1 MQQSRRVPS
10 AVGQHRPGMPSA
22 EHVGCTSQEA
32 WSDEGGGGG
41 EDGGNGVSTAP
52 LEPASDSLRF
62 ASSTQMECSARAA
75 SMKELSKG
83 DVLSTVSRNSL
94 LSGCCR
100 CRDVAGETGSMLLAS
115 MLQGR
120 C

>member
-32 WSDEGGGGG
+32 WLDEGGGGG
-41 EDGGNGVSTAP
+41 EGGGSGISALPAP
-52 LEPASDSLRF
+52 LESASDSLRF

-75 SMKELSKG
+75 SMIALSQERVFVKCSVSKEDSF
-83 DVLSTVSRNSL
+83 V
-94 LSGCCR
+94 GCCR
-100 CRDVAGETGSMLLAS
+100 C
-115 MLQGR
+115 
-120 C
+120 